1 MANRESYIAGC
12 GYFVRTARN
21 ILLLA
26 FFALATVPL
35 ASPASAETEAQLR
48 EMEASLLHRR
58 IDLSSVKQWNAGQ
71 DLWRPLSLP
80 PAKLVVV
87 NLWSVHCKPCLE
99 EMPLMRKIVQ
109 GWRGNHD
116 VQFLFI
122 TDPPHDTEEG
132 ELEAFWR
139 QPSVELPVVHPCR
152 STDERIRAALKTG
165 VQPITLLLDEH
176 FIVRQAFVGN
186 IGNRNLA
193 AAMER
198 LLSVARVADCPI
210 SRKGR

>member
-1 MANRESYIAGC
+1 MRT
-12 GYFVRTARN
+12 VRN
-21 ILLLA
+21 PFLLA
-26 FFALATVPL
+26 CLALTIVL
-35 ASPASAETEAQLR
+35 HVRPASAETEAHLR

-58 IDLSSVKQWNAGQ
+58 IDLSSVKQWDVGRAV
-71 DLWRPLSLP
+71 WKPLSLP
-80 PAKLVVV
+80 PAKLMVV

-109 GWRGNHD
+109 GWQGTRD

-139 QPSVELPVVHPCR
+139 QPSVELPDVHPCR
-152 STDERIRAALKTG
+152 SSDERIRAALKIG
-165 VQPITLLLDEH
+165 IQPITLLLDER

-193 AAMER
+193 ASMER
-198 LLSVARVADCPI
+198 LLSVSRATDCPVSKK
-210 SRKGR
+210 SR